1 MNTLS
6 NFIVTERYHYT
17 NEDGN
22 LFASSLG
29 EALRYYKFLL
39 IVADRY
45 RKISK
50 EMVSISNRERKLTP
64 AQTGGPFPVTDEQ
77 MRLMEE
83 WNRLNTLVHL
93 EIESFYL
100 FAKIFLDKIALFI
113 QKYFGQVRGISL
125 RSHDKWTKDHEQ
137 FRLTKGLTYPESLS
151 QIIIFLNKRIVDYR
165 DKQITHL
172 YSQRTV
178 RGTAWGRAKHMRIAA
193 YHSER
198 GEQAHSEEL
207 PELIQVIDEYIQ
219 QLITLIESNR
229 AKTRFELRK
238 T

>member
-1 MNTLS
+1 MSVLS
-6 NFIVTERYHYT
+6 DFIYTERWQYAI
-17 NEDGN
+17 EDGN
-22 LFASSLG
+22 LFSSSLG
-29 EALRYYKFLL
+29 EALRYYDFLL

-50 EMVSISNRERKLTP
+50 KMVSINKKERKLAG
-64 AQTGGPFPVTDEQ
+64 AQIGGPFPVTAEQ
-77 MRLMEE
+77 MRLMVE
-83 WNRLNTLVHL
+83 WSRLNTLVHL

-113 QKYFGQVRGISL
+113 QRYFGQAQGISL
-125 RSHDKWTKDHEQ
+125 RSHDKLTKNHDA
-137 FRLTKGLTYPESLS
+137 FRLAKGLTYPQGFS
-151 QIIIFLNKRIVDYR
+151 QAIIILNQRIVDFR

-178 RGTAWGRAKHMRIAA
+178 RATAWGGAEHMRIAA
-193 YHSER
+193 YHSKTR
-198 GEQAHSEEL
+198 EQAQSEEL
-207 PELIQVIDEYIQ
+207 PKLIQAIDGYIQ

-229 AKTRFELRK
+229 AQTTLELRK

>member
-1 MNTLS
+1 MSALF
-6 NFIVTERYHYT
+6 NFIVTEREYYT

-45 RKISK
+45 KKISK
-50 EMVSISNRERKLTP
+50 KMVSISNKERKFTP
-64 AQTGGPFPVTDEQ
+64 TQTGGPFPVTNEQ

-83 WNRLNTLVHL
+83 WSQLNTLVHL

-113 QKYFGQVRGISL
+113 QHYFGQGRGISL
-125 RSHDKWTKDHEQ
+125 RSHDKWTKNHDK
-137 FRLTKGLTYPESLS
+137 FRLAKDLTYPQGFS
-151 QIIIFLNKRIVDYR
+151 QNIIFLNKRIIDYR
-165 DKQITHL
+165 DKQIAHL

-178 RGTAWGRAKHMRIAA
+178 RGTGWGDTKHMMISA
-193 YHSER
+193 YHSEN
-198 GEQAHSEEL
+198 GGQAVSEEL
-207 PELIQVIDEYIQ
+207 PELIQAFDRYVQ
-219 QLITLIESNR
+219 LLITLIESNR
-229 AKTRFELRK
+229 AKTRLELRK